1 MHAYHYYISG
11 LCKVG
16 LESYRIC
23 WRVVPVALPP
33 SQAPGNSCE
42 LPLLVFFILACLP
55 PPPASVLHAGFVRIE
70 EKWDLTAARRS
81 TTANSAAMADI
92 FGGN

>member
-33 SQAPGNSCE
+33 SQAPGPSCE
-42 LPLLVFFILACLP
+42 LPLLVFFHSCMSATATSVGAACW
-55 PPPASVLHAGFVRIE
+55 FRIE